1 MSHQALDFLAYSQA
15 PPHHLSW
22 PPRLSSLHFP
32 PKHRLKASEQDF
44 LPPCGI
50 LPAIHGI
57 FETCLQAFA
66 RRSLC
71 YPILGMRKLRSQGGK
86 HSPKA
91 T

>member
-1 MSHQALDFLAYSQA
+1 MSHQAPDFLAYSRA

-57 FETCLQAFA
+57 FGTCLQALA

-71 YPILGMRKLRSQGGK
+71 YLSHFREEETEIPRRQALS
-86 HSPKA
+86 
-91 T
+91 